1 MRHQPNE
8 RNRTPSLRVRDEQ
21 CQRGHMDL
29 DDNLAVRLRIGSL
42 SLKGWYFQEAIRTFG
57 VTFEEA
63 CEEVW
68 GSMEGSALLARP
80 TDSPSRL
87 SGQQGQANAMLR
99 LSKALSL
106 EHDIFP
112 KIPKQQILIRP
123 PQGEMP
129 AQELN
134 FLRCNM
140 GVVGQ
145 EREGIILLARH
156 GYVDGVRC
164 YFLNQIFFW
173 QISRWK
179 VPSSILM
186 KWKRENCAPC
196 IHSRRSLMLF
206 DVLWMKSEHCWVR
219 SFFINFPTCNYAIA
233 HPFSSTCP
241 AIACSFRSCDKI
253 STGEGLRRYCN
264 WIIFDKF

>member
-1 MRHQPNE
+1 
-8 RNRTPSLRVRDEQ
+8 
-21 CQRGHMDL
+21 
-29 DDNLAVRLRIGSL
+29 
-42 SLKGWYFQEAIRTFG
+42 
-57 VTFEEA
+57 
-63 CEEVW
+63 
-68 GSMEGSALLARP
+68 MEGSALLARP

-164 YFLNQIFFW
+164 IF
-173 QISRWK
+173 
-179 VPSSILM
+179 
-186 KWKRENCAPC
+186 
-196 IHSRRSLMLF
+196 
-206 DVLWMKSEHCWVR
+206 
-219 SFFINFPTCNYAIA
+219 
-233 HPFSSTCP
+233 
-241 AIACSFRSCDKI
+241 
-253 STGEGLRRYCN
+253 
-264 WIIFDKF
+264 